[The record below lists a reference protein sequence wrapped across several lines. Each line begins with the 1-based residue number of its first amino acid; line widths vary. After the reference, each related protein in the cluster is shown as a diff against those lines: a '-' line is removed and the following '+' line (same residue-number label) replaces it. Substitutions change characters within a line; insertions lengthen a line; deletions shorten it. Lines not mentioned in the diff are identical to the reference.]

1 MFGSFKK
8 SLTCAAFSLLFAGMS
23 QPVVNAQTQ
32 PAKTKPATN
41 EELNVYLQMS
51 TLTFCAART
60 NGLDFRKSMQ
70 VALTG
75 VGNAIFTKH
84 GGVVTG
90 NPKPLSQ
97 QEFASFTALNIAGG
111 ALRAVQNR
119 CQQSKKR
126 NSTNTWMA
134 LKKLANNI
142 FAKIC

>member
-23 QPVVNAQTQ
+23 QPAVNAQTQ

-84 GGVVTG
+84 GGVVAG
-90 NPKPLSQ
+90 NSKPLSQ

-111 ALRAVQNR
+111 ALRACPKQVPAKQKEEFNKYMD
-119 CQQSKKR
+119 S
-126 NSTNTWMA
+126 
-134 LKKLANNI
+134 LKKTGQ
-142 FAKIC
+142 

>member
-1 MFGSFKK
+1 MLGSFRK
-8 SLTCAAFSLLFAGMS
+8 LLACAAFSIIFAGIS
-23 QPVVNAQTQ
+23 QPMVSAQGQ
-32 PAKTKPATN
+32 PGKTKPATN

-84 GGVVTG
+84 GGVVAG

-111 ALRAVQNR
+111 ALRACPKQVPAKQ
-119 CQQSKKR
+119 KEEFDKY
-126 NSTNTWMA
+126 MDG
-134 LKKLANNI
+134 LKKSGQ
-142 FAKIC
+142 